1 MSVYSI
7 DQFFEDFP
15 DFKPKKNIEQV
26 LVQANYD
33 WDMDYKYDPMTH
45 GKILKCNAV
54 PWSYSANGYKFNTIE
69 ELLMHIELTYGND
82 AEIYVDAG
90 EYSDDILK
98 MWYSHQ
104 MTATSSLS
112 GSSASTS
119 SPSNNI

>member
-1 MSVYSI
+1 
-7 DQFFEDFP
+7 
-15 DFKPKKNIEQV
+15 
-26 LVQANYD
+26 
-33 WDMDYKYDPMTH
+33 MDYKYDPMTH